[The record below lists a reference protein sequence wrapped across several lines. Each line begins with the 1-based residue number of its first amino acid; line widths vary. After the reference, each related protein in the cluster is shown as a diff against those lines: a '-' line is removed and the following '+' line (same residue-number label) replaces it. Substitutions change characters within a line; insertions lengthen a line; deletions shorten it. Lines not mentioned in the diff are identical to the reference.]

1 MFHTKSE
8 ILVGDLNLI
17 NPRTQGDNGYSLVL
31 VEGTGVNKNILPEY
45 VETIF
50 GNDTILA
57 AKCRS
62 EDEET
67 NLFYKI
73 LHNKGHNPISS
84 IRITSQEYSQ
94 LQESLLI
101 KYSFFSP
108 LLVFVQMA
116 MQQSNHQQPTV
127 IVNLKTRTW
136 YLKVCLLVITPT
148 RASAGCKVEHQQRR
162 STSLSRHRNSNILWV
177 SI

>member
-1 MFHTKSE
+1 MNKIIKTGIILCTIFFLGCDMFHTKSE
-8 ILVGDLNLI
+8 VLVGDLNLI

-101 KYSFFSP
+101 KYSFSSNSYSS
-108 LLVFVQMA
+108 
-116 MQQSNHQQPTV
+116 MQSG
-127 IVNLKTRTW
+127 K
-136 YLKVCLLVITPT
+136 
-148 RASAGCKVEHQQRR
+148 
-162 STSLSRHRNSNILWV
+162 
-177 SI
+177 